1 MIDIHALNS
10 SEAGR
15 YERFTFSRERASLSE
30 KCLDQR
36 AVVLGASC
44 LLGSV
49 GLIIAR
55 DIPEMQTGVIDSLF
69 VGEGFR
75 GSGLGTRLLLAAEER
90 LKEKGCLRIN
100 ISFASSI
107 KDAPALRR
115 ILQKCGWDEPT
126 KSHEIAKCKVE
137 SFLWVNKVGFRGSD
151 RAIPWDEPS
160 PAMLEEVQKGENTW
174 YSWRFSPFHTT
185 VGERP
190 DPAASF
196 WFSADGEIAGWLVTR
211 RVAEDTLH
219 YDTFYVREKV
229 QGTGRA
235 IPLLA
240 KVIKTQLRLGLPYCC
255 CSDRLSMP
263 CSVTWP

>member
-75 GSGLGTRLLLAAEER
+75 GSGL
-90 LKEKGCLRIN
+90 
-100 ISFASSI
+100 
-107 KDAPALRR
+107 
-115 ILQKCGWDEPT
+115 
-126 KSHEIAKCKVE
+126 
-137 SFLWVNKVGFRGSD
+137 
-151 RAIPWDEPS
+151 
-160 PAMLEEVQKGENTW
+160 
-174 YSWRFSPFHTT
+174 
-185 VGERP
+185 
-190 DPAASF
+190 
-196 WFSADGEIAGWLVTR
+196 
-211 RVAEDTLH
+211 
-219 YDTFYVREKV
+219 
-229 QGTGRA
+229 
-235 IPLLA
+235 
-240 KVIKTQLRLGLPYCC
+240 
-255 CSDRLSMP
+255 
-263 CSVTWP
+263 